1 MEVAKLEYYEGKYFK
16 YWQWFVINHYD
27 ELFDVVMAM
36 MKDRIEELVPQ
47 LVKKYIDE
55 IGIDI
60 RTTLN
65 GKFVSM
71 DIIEDEIRKQ
81 IIKSL
86 NKE

>member
-1 MEVAKLEYYEGKYFK
+1 
-16 YWQWFVINHYD
+16 
-27 ELFDVVMAM
+27 M

-47 LVKKYIDE
+47 LVKKYMDE
-55 IGIDI
+55 INIDI

-65 GKFVSM
+65 GKSVSM

-81 IIKSL
+81 IIKTL

>member
-1 MEVAKLEYYEGKYFK
+1 
-16 YWQWFVINHYD
+16 
-27 ELFDVVMAM
+27 M

-47 LVKKYIDE
+47 LVKKYMDE
-55 IGIDI
+55 ISIDI

-65 GKFVSM
+65 GKSVSM
-71 DIIEDEIRKQ
+71 DVIENEIRKE